1 MNYNRIYAFHPK
13 KEQFLP
19 LPFLRPPILW
29 HVGYGCTFFSLKLL
43 QHLNELDDFII
54 LSVFIKNEFKG
65 KKEEVLGI
73 LNLVL
78 L

>member
-1 MNYNRIYAFHPK
+1 MAVHY
-13 KEQFLP
+13 FLWN
-19 LPFLRPPILW
+19 F
-29 HVGYGCTFFSLKLL
+29 L

-78 L
+78 FNGM